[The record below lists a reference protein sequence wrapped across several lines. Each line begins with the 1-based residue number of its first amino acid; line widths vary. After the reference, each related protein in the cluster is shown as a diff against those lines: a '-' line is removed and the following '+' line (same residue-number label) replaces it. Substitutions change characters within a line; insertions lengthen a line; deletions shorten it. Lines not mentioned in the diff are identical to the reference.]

1 MMMMHEALWWVESSF
16 LKLKG
21 WNINSDSC
29 IRSSPRLLRRL
40 RPAITALCCC
50 WRGSSVASLAGGSWT
65 KGAGK
70 DGRTLECSHVLGEL
84 THTTTTTTAIALMPP
99 RRVRGDSVRE
109 EWVRDGG
116 VEAVSWL
123 QVKLVS
129 WAPSWCEK
137 TRKEVMFDMIL
148 NLNLQISD
156 FFLMFFVNAC
166 GFVFLIN

>member
-1 MMMMHEALWWVESSF
+1 MHEVLWWVESSF

-29 IRSSPRLLRRL
+29 IRSSLRLLRRL

-50 WRGSSVASLAGGSWT
+50 WQGSSVASLAGGSRT

-84 THTTTTTTAIALMPP
+84 THTTTAIALMAP

-116 VEAVSWL
+116 VDAWL

-137 TRKEVMFDMIL
+137 TWKEVMFDMIL
-148 NLNLQISD
+148 NLLLQIS
-156 FFLMFFVNAC
+156 FHFSHVFWECLWFCFLN
-166 GFVFLIN
+166 